1 MWVRWAEQVVCH
13 GEATA
18 VVQSN
23 VGIDIMAGTESILR
37 SQLEGPHSTHALF
50 AKATPAKGLP
60 KWDGEPC
67 PNGSGFSQ
75 CL

>member
-13 GEATA
+13 GEAAA
-18 VVQSN
+18 VVRSN
-23 VGIDIMAGTESILR
+23 VGIDILLGTESILR
-37 SQLEGPHSTHALF
+37 SQLEGQHSTHILF
-50 AKATPAKGLP
+50 AKATPAKRLL